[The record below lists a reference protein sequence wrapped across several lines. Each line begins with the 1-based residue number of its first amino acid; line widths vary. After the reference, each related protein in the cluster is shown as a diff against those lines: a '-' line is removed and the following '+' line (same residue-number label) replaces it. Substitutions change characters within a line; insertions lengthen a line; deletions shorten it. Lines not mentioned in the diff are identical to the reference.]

1 MSTNFFKEP
10 RLLEKLTQV
19 NTAEI
24 YCVQNYRHHNAN
36 QNCWWRKIANVFRS
50 CDNFCYSK

>member
-24 YCVQNYRHHNAN
+24 YGVQNYGHHNAN
-36 QNCWWRKIANVFRS
+36 QKLLVA
-50 CDNFCYSK
+50 